1 VSCDGDELTRVWLA
15 VQLQQLW
22 AVAGADASSA
32 CEEFDRLVAE
42 YGRWR
47 VARAMADLGLLN
59 VPNQRHG

>member
-1 VSCDGDELTRVWLA
+1 VWLA

-32 CEEFDRLVAE
+32 CEEFDRLVAK

-47 VARAMADLGLLN
+47 VAQAMADLGLLN
-59 VPNQRHG
+59 VPTQRHR